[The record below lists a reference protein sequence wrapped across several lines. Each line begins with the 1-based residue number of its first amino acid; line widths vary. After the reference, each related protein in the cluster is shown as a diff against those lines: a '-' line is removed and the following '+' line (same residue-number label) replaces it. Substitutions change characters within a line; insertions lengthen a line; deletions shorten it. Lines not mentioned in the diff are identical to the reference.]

1 MQHPTHNRFIDIDIT
16 IPDLQIEA
24 ALRIV
29 ANPSLIMNTGSLA
42 AKIR

>member
-1 MQHPTHNRFIDIDIT
+1 MQHPAHNRFINIDIT